1 MNPIQR
7 RKLYKECE
15 YNRANDADYNTI
27 NRAIKRKNILAIVI
41 GVLIGVLIGEI
52 AFKVLTKNI

>member
-1 MNPIQR
+1 MNPIQK
-7 RKLYKECE
+7 RKLNKECE

-27 NRAIKRKNILAIVI
+27 KKAINKKNILAIVI

>member
-27 NRAIKRKNILAIVI
+27 NRAIKRRNILAIVI

-52 AFKVLTKNI
+52 AMTLFSKYK

>member
-1 MNPIQR
+1 MNPIQK
-7 RKLYKECE
+7 RKLYKK
-15 YNRANDADYNTI
+15 DL
-27 NRAIKRKNILAIVI
+27 LAIVI

>member
-27 NRAIKRKNILAIVI
+27 NRAIKRRNILAIVI